1 MPTNR
6 LPEDNQIRKTLEKLL
21 IRLTWIEEFCEIAL
35 VTIFTALLWMYTP
48 HILAWMWSITYIVST
63 IATAAL
69 GNDRWS
75 QLRKDRR

>member
-6 LPEDNQIRKTLEKLL
+6 LPEDNQTRKTLEKLL
-21 IRLTWIEEFCEIAL
+21 IRLTWIEQFCEIAL

-48 HILAWMWSITYIVST
+48 HILAWMWSITYVVYT

-75 QLRKDRR
+75 